1 MYLCQ
6 KLHWDGIAI
15 ISCQLLEKRQV
26 YESCL
31 DPFLGNFSAFD
42 EEVFN
47 SFALSQS
54 LIFLSQMV
62 DTDTQSFNCSIC
74 DFLTIT
80 HIQLSNKIFYSYH
93 WSEINIRQKINQ
105 QHFYT
110 LNLCSTFPVFANSC
124 LLHQFL
130 RCLALADFQVL
141 WHKNVHTCQYNY
153 EEKLSSQ
160 FASPNKNELRL

>member
-62 DTDTQSFNCSIC
+62 DTDTQSLNSSIC
-74 DFLTIT
+74 DFLTIL
-80 HIQLSNKIFYSYH
+80 HFQLSNKICYSYYH
-93 WSEINIRQKINQ
+93 WSEFIKDK
-105 QHFYT
+105 
-110 LNLCSTFPVFANSC
+110 NLLSTF
-124 LLHQFL
+124 LYLKFL
-130 RCLALADFQVL
+130 QYIPSICKQLSPASVL
-141 WHKNVHTCQYNY
+141 EMSSTCSLSNFMAHKCTHILIQ
-153 EEKLSSQ
+153 
-160 FASPNKNELRL
+160 LRGETILTVCKS